1 MAEPRAVVLSSG
13 RLNQW
18 YLAERGKRK
27 GKRENDVL
35 DNLSKGVKRA
45 PSSHGHSSKG
55 WADEAEESL
64 DWTALVGCMD
74 RPRGRM
80 EELVAG
86 PRDGV
91 FQAKIRKSPG
101 NAPVLFW
108 QKMGRGG
115 SWQGPETSLCRGM
128 EGLVG

>member
-1 MAEPRAVVLSSG
+1 MVLSSG
-13 RLNQW
+13 HLNQW
-18 YLAERGKRK
+18 YLVERGKRK

-55 WADEAEESL
+55 WANEAEESL
-64 DWTALVGCMD
+64 DCAAVGGCMD
-74 RPRGRM
+74 RLRGRM

-91 FQAKIRKSPG
+91 FQAKIRKALAMPLSC
-101 NAPVLFW
+101 F
-108 QKMGRGG
+108 GRRWG
-115 SWQGPETSLCRGM
+115 E
-128 EGLVG
+128 EGVGRALKHPFAEGWKGWWGDGDS